1 MVWKIIS
8 EEQCLLS
15 KYPNIDILRDG
26 WLLHL
31 TEVIR
36 STIIWD
42 YSENEEAPAR
52 AIKNYASVSVQAR
65 VPDKYATDKHWL
77 TDWLTDFV
85 DSQWFSR
92 ALVPFTKQAAPTTT
106 ITALKEVG
114 AYFRIGLSSRDFP
127 PGKSQFRG

>member
-1 MVWKIIS
+1 M
-8 EEQCLLS
+8 
-15 KYPNIDILRDG
+15 
-26 WLLHL
+26 
-31 TEVIR
+31 IR

-52 AIKNYASVSVQAR
+52 AIKNYASVSVEAG
-65 VPDKYATDKHWL
+65 VPDKYATDK
-77 TDWLTDFV
+77 DRLTDFV